1 MKQAVNQSKST
12 HTPTLRL
19 LVPSLI
25 THPLPHPTLMNMRHS
40 RLQIRVT
47 HSPSTVTEISAALL
61 ARLPSFTTTKTAA
74 PTRRWQPSSPIW
86 FCLRAQM
93 ASYTCRHTLKSS
105 HGGLICIYSHVQRR
119 VYAPSVHSG
128 DERKWEVAQEGHWD
142 TSSSSA
148 QRMRGSGEE
157 MA

>member
-1 MKQAVNQSKST
+1 MKQPVNQSKST

-19 LVPSLI
+19 LIPSLI

-47 HSPSTVTEISAALL
+47 HSPSTVISAALL

-86 FCLRAQM
+86 FCLRAQT

-105 HGGLICIYSHVQRR
+105 HGGLICIHIDTYRGAFMLPQSIQ
-119 VYAPSVHSG
+119 AM
-128 DERKWEVAQEGHWD
+128 ERKWEVAQEGHWD